1 MTLGD
6 TIQSIAGGHHK
17 PGSWSHLPFRIPTPD
32 GEGKE
37 KQGWGRGLPDF
48 RPGAQDTAEQ
58 FHLHSLRAREH
69 LDLSLGCL

>member
-1 MTLGD
+1 MSL
-6 TIQSIAGGHHK
+6 QVSQQ
-17 PGSWSHLPFRIPTPD
+17 

-37 KQGWGRGLPDF
+37 RQGWARGLPDF

-58 FHLHSLRAREH
+58 FQLHSPRARDH

>member
-1 MTLGD
+1 MRHAVSL
-6 TIQSIAGGHHK
+6 QMSQQ
-17 PGSWSHLPFRIPTPD
+17 

-58 FHLHSLRAREH
+58 FHLHSLRARDH